1 MKWLIALVVLCAGLA
16 FATAAYVVLWN
27 RDPVPNE
34 VGACLRE
41 ARLPLVRS
49 ADGLSVLR
57 AEIEANPRFAPVRR
71 WDWGRTKGL
80 LFRGEAGRFAL
91 LALWNDRG
99 PSLAGRNAAERI
111 YATPARY
118 SIVSLEVPD
127 EGRLELCAEKAS
139 G

>member
-1 MKWLIALVVLCAGLA
+1 MKWLVALVVVCAGLA
-16 FATAAYVVLWN
+16 FGAAAYVVLWN
-27 RDPVPNE
+27 RDPVPGE
-34 VGACLRE
+34 VGACLRK

-57 AEIEANPRFAPVRR
+57 AEIQANPRFRPVRR
-71 WDWGRTKGL
+71 WDWGRTQAL
-80 LFRGEAGRFAL
+80 LFRGQAGRFAL

-99 PSLAGRNAAERI
+99 PSLAGPGAAERI
-111 YATPARY
+111 YRTPARF

-127 EGRLELCAEKAS
+127 DGRLERCAAQVS